1 MSSLRTASFW
11 IAAVVLPG
19 GLLLLVP
26 MAVRAARRGLH
37 HAGLKRHWAR
47 ELSRLLGSC
56 FHNRAAPLV
65 RRLPSQ

>member
-26 MAVRAARRGLH
+26 MAFRAARR
-37 HAGLKRHWAR
+37 ACAK
-47 ELSRLLGSC
+47 
-56 FHNRAAPLV
+56 LV
-65 RRLPSQ
+65 